1 MLLLGSMWKT
11 TFNSP
16 GAVTAR
22 IDLQTGQTLLGTSFE
37 RRPIFLLSLEINDE
51 SDLNPILQ
59 RRIYQLFIGYE
70 LHNFGAS
77 PQDPQDPHCSP
88 VSTIVIVLSGRLL
101 YLLCLQTFI
110 GHGELISFWDR
121 LLMSRSIPHDVA
133 RLILIL
139 WDAFIDFLS
148 VLF

>member
-22 IDLQTGQTLLGTSFE
+22 IDLQSGQTLLGTSFE
-37 RRPIFLLSLEINDE
+37 RRYIFLLSLEINDE

-77 PQDPQDPHCSP
+77 PQDLHCSP
-88 VSTIVIVLSGRLL
+88 VSTIVIVLSGRRL

-110 GHGELISFWDR
+110 GNGELISFWDR
-121 LLMSRSIPHDVA
+121 LLMSKSIPHDVA
-133 RLILIL
+133 R
-139 WDAFIDFLS
+139 F
-148 VLF
+148 